1 MANNQ
6 VRFSGSIS
14 TQDKSMLAQALKTN
28 NTEIMEMIPD
38 FFDISEVRYDGGQTT
53 GSRAVILMLR
63 GLRAFK
69 EDLEQRGTLTT
80 KSAHPA
86 YAVEQEQ
93 SVEIEVESELA
104 AIDFDVDDDDFFM
117 VNDD

>member
-28 NTEIMEMIPD
+28 NPEIMEMIPD

-69 EDLEQRGTLTT
+69 EDFEQRNSLGIQQVLTT
-80 KSAHPA
+80 
-86 YAVEQEQ
+86 Q
-93 SVEIEVESELA
+93 SIPTDYSPKVTEEIIESDMDNFKFIEDEL
-104 AIDFDVDDDDFFM
+104 
-117 VNDD
+117 